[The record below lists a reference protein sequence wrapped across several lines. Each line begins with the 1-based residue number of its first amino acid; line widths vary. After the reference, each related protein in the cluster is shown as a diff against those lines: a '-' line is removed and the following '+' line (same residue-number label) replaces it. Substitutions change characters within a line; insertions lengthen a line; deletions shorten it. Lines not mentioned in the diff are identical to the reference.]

1 MSRANIYRGVMESQK
16 PCTPE
21 NADTAVERHTFS
33 TYVICSDS
41 SNSMQSGNPNSGI
54 YKADTSRTLDVS
66 GGNPACNQG
75 GLMIVERG
83 DRD

>member
-1 MSRANIYRGVMESQK
+1 MSRASIYRGVMELQK
-16 PCTPE
+16 HYMPQ

-41 SNSMQSGNPNSGI
+41 SNSMRSGNPNSGI
-54 YKADTSRTLDVS
+54 YLADTSRTLDVS
-66 GGNPACNQG
+66 GGNPTCNQG
-75 GLMIVERG
+75 GLMIVERC